1 MNKTPDKENDRLKHL
16 QNKNRDLI
24 SKMNFRMAKLSTL
37 VMASRYTKSSQ
48 HNNQFNATQNFKNC
62 CCKSNIN
69 KLSSVKLRLDKSNN
83 ENYSASTPKHFSTN
97 CKSEKFQNN
106 LKSVGNSRIGNP
118 VFSNT
123 PKKIQSFINQ
133 LKDDSKSQKKTNK
146 VCFASDKKKKFKK
159 YHKEK
164 LDCSMLGYDWIA
176 GMLENDSYINE
187 KSDEFFDEICKFR
200 QTNAEDCRSDTFLPS
215 EYSENMLFTSS
226 FKSKGSSYMI
236 NNRLNFIPVPNF
248 TNILCETNNNL
259 ISNFKS
265 DCVRVTIPKSA
276 CKTEYKV
283 RSHRRKSFDPTD
295 SVALSMHCLAGWRNS
310 KPLLAPGPKNID
322 LKSHILP
329 QKSKLKLK
337 TR

>member
-1 MNKTPDKENDRLKHL
+1 MNKIPDKESDRLKQL
-16 QNKNRDLI
+16 QKKNRDLI

-37 VMASRYTKSSQ
+37 DMANRYPKSSQ
-48 HNNQFNATQNFKNC
+48 PNYQYSAIQNFNNC
-62 CCKSNIN
+62 CSKSNIS
-69 KLSSVKLRLDKSNN
+69 KLSSVKLRLDKSSN

-97 CKSEKFQNN
+97 CKSGKFQNN

-118 VFSNT
+118 VFSVT
-123 PKKIQSFINQ
+123 PKKIQSFTNQ
-133 LKDDSKSQKKTNK
+133 LKDDFKSQIKTNK
-146 VCFASDKKKKFKK
+146 ICFAYDMKKKFKK

-164 LDCSMLGYDWIA
+164 LDCSMLGYDWIV

-187 KSDEFFDEICKFR
+187 KSEEFYDEICKFR

-215 EYSENMLFTSS
+215 EYSENMQLRSS
-226 FKSKGSSYMI
+226 IKSKGRSYMI
-236 NNRLNFIPVPNF
+236 NNRLNFIPVQNF
-248 TNILCETNNNL
+248 RNILCDTSNNL

-283 RSHRRKSFDPTD
+283 RSHRRKSFDPND
-295 SVALSMHCLAGWRNS
+295 SVALSMHCLAGWKNS

-337 TR
+337 TK